1 MTFTFVQRC
10 AMAALSLSL
19 VAGMPVQAT
28 QIQEIPVTTSLPQAR
43 LDFDAGQAALDRGDG
58 QRANLLFKSA
68 VAQDPTFVYAWLN
81 IANSSLS
88 AEEFNSALETARR
101 NGASASEGERL
112 LVDIT
117 LTFIDNDADERL
129 KLSQDLVAK
138 YPASPRAWIN
148 LGGVLGGLNRNVEAR
163 DAMQKAVALAPD
175 MPLVHTA
182 LGFSYLFG
190 DPKDYSKAE
199 EQMLAAVALAPGED
213 NYQMNVGDVHRG
225 ENRLQLA
232 NADYGR
238 AVNLDPTNAIA
249 LLKLAH
255 INSFLG
261 NYDEARR
268 NYDKGIA
275 LATEQNLA
283 NFANFKMFTYLH
295 AGDIDGAIAGLNR
308 LATDI
313 DTMDMPEDQRIGA
326 RILTY
331 TNLAQICLHAGR
343 YDDGE
348 RAITGLA
355 AALRA
360 NAESV
365 NKDEFTRNQEATI
378 AYWQGQL
385 DARRGDY
392 AGALKEAKKY
402 KELLEP
408 DANPRKLEN
417 YHEVLGLVHLM
428 QKDYAKAAAE
438 YRQANL
444 TVMYTKY
451 HLALA
456 LDGAGQ
462 HAEARALFKEVGEWN
477 FNTVD
482 FALVRRD
489 ALRRASTA

>member
-1 MTFTFVQRC
+1 MMLTIPRC
-10 AMAALSLSL
+10 CSTAALIVSL
-19 VAGMPVQAT
+19 AGTLTAHAT
-28 QIQEIPVTTSLPQAR
+28 QIQEIPVTSSVAQAR
-43 LDFDAGQAALDRGDG
+43 LDFEAGQAALDRGDG

-68 VAQDPTFVYAWLN
+68 VAQDPSFVYAWLN
-81 IANSSLS
+81 VANSSLS
-88 AEEFNSALETARR
+88 AQEFNSALESARR
-101 NGASASEGERL
+101 AGAGASEGERL
-112 LVDIT
+112 LVDIA
-117 LTFIDNDADERL
+117 LTFVDNDAEKRL
-129 KLSQDLVAK
+129 ALSQKLVDR

-148 LGGVLGGLNRNVEAR
+148 LGGVLGGLNRNAEAR
-163 DAMQKAVALAPD
+163 AAMQRAEELAPG

-190 DPKDYSKAE
+190 EPKDYAKAE
-199 EQMLAAVALAPGED
+199 EHMVAAVTLAPGED

-225 ENRLQLA
+225 ENRLELA
-232 NADYGR
+232 NADYQR
-238 AVNLDPTNAIA
+238 AVNLDPGNAIA

-268 NYDKGIA
+268 NYDGGIA
-275 LATEQNLA
+275 LAQEQNRA
-283 NFANFKMFTYLH
+283 NFANFKMFTYVH
-295 AGDIDGAIAGLNR
+295 AGDVDGAIAGLNR
-308 LATDI
+308 LAGEI
-313 DTMDMPEDQRIGA
+313 DTMDMPDDQRVGA

-331 TNLAQICLHAGR
+331 TNLAQICLHVGR
-343 YDDGE
+343 YDEGA
-348 RAITGLA
+348 RAIAGLSA
-355 AALRA
+355 SLRA
-360 NAESV
+360 NAQAVKKE
-365 NKDEFTRNQEATI
+365 EFTRNQEATI
-378 AYWQGQL
+378 AYWEGQL
-385 DARRGDY
+385 AARRGDY
-392 AGALKEAKKY
+392 AGALRFAAKN
-402 KELLEP
+402 KELVDA

-417 YHEVLGLVHLM
+417 YHEVLGLVHLL

-462 HAEARALFKEVGEWN
+462 HAEARALYKEVGEWN

-489 ALRRASTA
+489 ALSRASA